1 MDKICA
7 VTGSF
12 DPVTLGHVSLVEKA
26 LNDYEKVY
34 VLMLI
39 NPEKEYFFTVK
50 DRLDML
56 KKTFSDF
63 DRVEVAFY
71 DGYTADF
78 CKEHDITVLIRG
90 IRNSIDEEYEKKL
103 AKANYNYGKIE
114 TVYYNANDDIK
125 FISSNLVREKIKN
138 NQPLDGL
145 LPDSVIIMI
154 KEIMKNG

>member
-78 CKEHDITVLIRG
+78 C
-90 IRNSIDEEYEKKL
+90 
-103 AKANYNYGKIE
+103 
-114 TVYYNANDDIK
+114 
-125 FISSNLVREKIKN
+125 
-138 NQPLDGL
+138 
-145 LPDSVIIMI
+145 
-154 KEIMKNG
+154 

>member
-12 DPVTLGHVSLVEKA
+12 DPVTLGHVSVVKKA
-26 LNDYEKVY
+26 LKNYNKVY

-39 NPEKEYFFTVK
+39 NPEKEYFFTAK
-50 DRLDML
+50 QRLNML

-90 IRNSIDEEYEKKL
+90 VRNRIDEEYEKKL
-103 AKANYNYGKIE
+103 AKANYEYGKLN
-114 TVYYNANDDIK
+114 TVFYTADDDIK

-145 LPDSVIIMI
+145 LPNDVIIMI
-154 KEIMKNG
+154 KEIIKYG